1 MPGNLHNES
10 DTAFHTRVFT
20 LAADVVGYTTFSAFL
35 AVFLMD
41 ENLPTCRIAIKE
53 CQLERKAPLMKRV
66 FPRLPFDNFTF
77 CRLSDKSGD
86 FSRAILYFRSGEH

>member
-41 ENLPTCRIAIKE
+41 ENLPTCRIA
-53 CQLERKAPLMKRV
+53 V
-66 FPRLPFDNFTF
+66 
-77 CRLSDKSGD
+77 
-86 FSRAILYFRSGEH
+86 